1 MTQVT
6 VKAEVSG
13 TIFRVEVVPGE
24 LVSARATLMLLESMK
39 MEIPVQAPR
48 SGRVSALLVAQGQVV
63 DEGDA
68 LLTIEIGPV
77 T

>member
-13 TIFRVEVVPGE
+13 TVFRVEVAPGE
-24 LVSARATLMLLESMK
+24 LVSAGATLILVESMK

-48 SGRVSALLVAQGQVV
+48 SGRVSALFVAQGQVV
-63 DEGDA
+63 GEGDA
-68 LLTIEIGPV
+68 LLTIETGPAS
-77 T
+77 